1 MSETKNYHLYLTG
14 DSNTRFL
21 DWRNAM
27 NGPTDSNMEKIDT
40 ALSEKADSSRAI
52 VITLQAS
59 RWAPEGSVSMQE
71 LTIEGL
77 TAEQNGVIGAAQNL
91 TEEQMDSV
99 RAAGLYIS
107 EQRDGSLTIASDGE
121 VPSCDIPVVLILLG

>member
-1 MSETKNYHLYLTG
+1 MSETKNYHLYLTD

-27 NGPTDSNMEKIDT
+27 NGPTDSNMEKIDA

-59 RWAPEGSVSMQE
+59 RWASEGSVSTQE

-91 TEEQMDSV
+91 TEGQMDSV

>member
-1 MSETKNYHLYLTG
+1 MSETKNYHLYLTD

-59 RWAPEGSVSMQE
+59 RWASEGSVSTQE